1 MEKLTN
7 QQIDRRIELFLDS
20 KLAKFPEL
28 RQPIEAKT
36 RVRANDVWKGL
47 GKIFNHQ
54 G

>member
-1 MEKLTN
+1 MEKRTN
-7 QQIDRRIELFLDS
+7 RQIDQRIELFLDT

-28 RQPIEAKT
+28 RQLPEDKT
-36 RVRANDVWKGL
+36 RWSANDVWKGL